1 MDDGSSEFYKQNID
15 EILHKLADLKILIL
29 GSYRPIGMAKRLEII
44 RDCLR
49 TRGFTNTFL
58 VKDLGDE
65 PRFDE
70 DDDIHWTDKSNH
82 WMKNFDLSLFVFF
95 ADCDNSGVTDE
106 LNYFMTEKIEETFRC
121 IILYEDNIKQIS
133 SRIRAKIKIVKLRNG
148 SFKEK
153 KDLDACELAYGFINI
168 VLMTERNRIYRNSHF
183 TEDSPE
189 PLSEIFL

>member
-1 MDDGSSEFYKQNID
+1 MDDAFSEFYKENID
-15 EILHKLADLKILIL
+15 KRTQEIADLKILIL

-49 TRGFTNTFL
+49 KRGLSNTYL
-58 VKDLGDE
+58 VKDLGDK
-65 PRFDE
+65 PIFDE
-70 DDDIHWTDKSNH
+70 DEDIHWTNKSNH

-106 LNYFMTEKIEETFRC
+106 LSYFIYKIEETFRC

-133 SRIRAKIKIVKLRNG
+133 SRIRAKIKTVKLRNG

-153 KDLDACELAYGFINI
+153 EDLDACELAYGLINI
-168 VLMTERNRIYRNSHF
+168 VLMKERNRIFCKNS
-183 TEDSPE
+183 
-189 PLSEIFL
+189 FLKI